1 MTPTIAKQALGL
13 FKSHVPT
20 KNVNNTLS
28 ERESEVLN
36 LIVQGFCNDE
46 VAKKLF
52 ISPLTVKNHIRHI
65 YEKLHVHSRAQVVSK
80 AIKEG
85 LAE

>member
-1 MTPTIAKQALGL
+1 M
-13 FKSHVPT
+13 
-20 KNVNNTLS
+20 
-28 ERESEVLN
+28 EVLN
-36 LIVQGFCNDE
+36 LIVQGFGNDE

-85 LAE
+85 ITE